1 MRGAIVRCFQSFK
14 GFKMTTGKIL
24 AGVAIAA
31 TGVLVAG
38 MLMAA
43 TRKSIDFMGYIHS
56 GYDS

>member
-1 MRGAIVRCFQSFK
+1 
-14 GFKMTTGKIL
+14 MTTGKIL